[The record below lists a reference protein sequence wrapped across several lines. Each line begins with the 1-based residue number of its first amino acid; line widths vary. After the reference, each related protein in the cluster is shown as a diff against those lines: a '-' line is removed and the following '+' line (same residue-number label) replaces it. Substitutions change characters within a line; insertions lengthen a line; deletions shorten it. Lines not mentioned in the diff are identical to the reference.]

1 MKRTRGK
8 KMVAVAIVF
17 IIIAAILLYLSV
29 ELILC
34 NNAVKQAYKPGWKL
48 TMRKR

>member
-1 MKRTRGK
+1 MKKSRGK

-29 ELILC
+29 ELIYNFLYMC
-34 NNAVKQAYKPGWKL
+34 SF
-48 TMRKR
+48 TSFI